1 MFMVIS
7 SGCKKGRTREIKNWS
22 FASSGGFTGARVMVD
37 GLRRAGR
44 NPTRE
49 SLIAGLESMHNI
61 DYDGFLVNYGKTSR
75 LGSRYVGSTV
85 ISKDGRFLR

>member
-1 MFMVIS
+1 
-7 SGCKKGRTREIKNWS
+7 
-22 FASSGGFTGARVMVD
+22 MVD

-44 NPTRE
+44 NPPRE
-49 SLIAGLESMHNI
+49 SLIAELESMHNI

-75 LGSRYVGSTV
+75 LGSRYLESTV